1 MVSNLYSGVQIELNN
16 SSHYYRG
23 LGWSILGGSICSTIR
38 PFEPSGLLGFESLC
52 ALSHSQVFN
61 SNTLWLVITHPYV
74 RLAIEY
80 ESSSMLRLAGV
91 KVHVDSVSTRQA
103 PKGHLLLLIYFSSLS
118 MAFTYLH
125 TIYKHTS
132 KHRRCIATPP
142 RTVPSNH
149 IFSG

>member
-1 MVSNLYSGVQIELNN
+1 MST
-16 SSHYYRG
+16 RG
-23 LGWSILGGSICSTIR
+23 MAPT
-38 PFEPSGLLGFESLC
+38 FESLC

-61 SNTLWLVITHPYV
+61 SGTLWLIITHPYV

-80 ESSSMLRLAGV
+80 VSSGMLRLAGV

-125 TIYKHTS
+125 TIFQHTS
-132 KHRRCIATPP
+132 GGFITLPTGLCVGIVRPL
-142 RTVPSNH
+142 
-149 IFSG
+149 